1 MTDERPSD
9 HSLLQRYRRGQDDAP
24 TQLYLRYAERLHALA
39 AAQRAAGLAA
49 RVDPEDIVQS
59 VFRTF
64 FRRAAEGQY
73 DVPEGEEIWKLL
85 LVIALHKIR
94 SVGAFHRAARRDVR
108 QTASGEAYDQ
118 ALDAEAGRDETAL
131 SVLRLVI
138 DEVLDALPP
147 SHRPIVEL
155 RIEGHE
161 VSEIAGRVRRSKRT
175 VERVLQE
182 FRQRLD
188 AQIHEGDR

>member
-1 MTDERPSD
+1 MPDETPSD
-9 HSLLQRYRRGQDDAP
+9 HSLLRRFRRGQGDAP
-24 TQLYLRYAERLHALA
+24 TQLYLRYAERLRALA
-39 AAQRAAGLAA
+39 AAQRSAGLAA

-85 LVIALHKIR
+85 LVIALNKIR
-94 SVGAFHRAARRDVR
+94 AVGAFHRAARRDVR
-108 QTASGEAYDQ
+108 LTAGGAGFDHAVDSEP
-118 ALDAEAGRDETAL
+118 GRDETAL
-131 SVLRLVI
+131 AVLRLVI
-138 DEVLDALPP
+138 GEILEALPP
-147 SHRPIVEL
+147 GHRPIVEL

-161 VSEIAGRVRRSKRT
+161 VSEIARRAQRSKRT

-182 FRQRLD
+182 FRRRLD
-188 AQIHEGDR
+188 SQIHEGD

>member
-1 MTDERPSD
+1 MPDETPSD
-9 HSLLQRYRRGQDDAP
+9 HSLLRRFRRGQDDAP
-24 TQLYLRYAERLHALA
+24 TLLYLRYAERLRALA
-39 AAQRAAGLAA
+39 AAQRSPGLAT

-85 LVIALHKIR
+85 LVIGLHKIR
-94 SVGAFHRAARRDVR
+94 AVGAFHRAARRDVR
-108 QTASGEAYDQ
+108 QTASGEAYEL
-118 ALDAEAGRDETAL
+118 ALGAEACQDESAL
-131 SVLRLVI
+131 NVLRMVI
-138 DEVLDALPP
+138 DEILARLPP

-161 VSEIAGRVRRSKRT
+161 VSEIAQQVQRSKRT

-182 FRQRLD
+182 FRLRLD
-188 AQIHEGDR
+188 SQIREGN

>member
-1 MTDERPSD
+1 MPDESPSD
-9 HSLLQRYRRGQDDAP
+9 HSLLRRFRRGQDDAP
-24 TQLYLRYAERLHALA
+24 TLLYLRYAQRLRALA
-39 AAQRAAGLAA
+39 ASQSGPGLAA

-94 SVGAFHRAARRDVR
+94 AVGAFHRAARRDVR
-108 QTASGEAYDQ
+108 QTLGGEAYDR
-118 ALDAEAGRDETAL
+118 ALDAESGQDESAL
-131 SVLRLVI
+131 AILRLVI

-161 VSEIAGRVRRSKRT
+161 VSEIASRVQRSKRT

-188 AQIHEGDR
+188 AQIREGD